1 VKAATTTLINF
12 LENATTYVRA
22 DLYTFTLNSG
32 AVIRYTSANAPVTTT
47 ITVNGATQGPYTWNV
62 GPPISD
68 EGVQSSRGVNAAS
81 VDITINGGTGVWT
94 VNGLDIL
101 DFIEGFGLD
110 GAGIRIDRAWAPDW
124 PTMFGA
130 GPTGTHCRFSG
141 LFTEA
146 KELGET
152 QAVVTVQDPR
162 SVLQT
167 QYPAEVY
174 STSCLNVFG
183 DANCGVAV
191 SAPSQ
196 SATVIGASST
206 TAFNMSL
213 VVANNAFTGGI
224 VTFTSGANKGVSCN
238 VEFSAAAGNGVMLA
252 TPLPYEPAV
261 GDTFNISPA
270 SLTQAGAVIG
280 SSNQLAFNM
289 NLVVADNAFTL
300 GVVTFTS
307 GENAGISRSI
317 KYNAAAGNGVMLTA
331 PLPAQPAIGDTFTI
345 SPGCSL
351 ALSSTGPQGCQ
362 QWQPSTWA
370 ERFRGQP
377 FVPPPTTGLPT

>member
-1 VKAATTTLINF
+1 MKAATTTLINF

-32 AVIRYTSANAPVTTT
+32 AVLRYTSANAPVTTT

-81 VDITINGGTGVWT
+81 VDITINGGTGIWT

-101 DFIEGFGLD
+101 DFIDGFGLD
-110 GAGIRIDRAWAPDW
+110 GASVRIDRAWAPDW
-124 PTMFGA
+124 PTMFGS
-130 GPTGTHCRFSG
+130 GPIGTHGRFSG

-152 QAVVTVQDPR
+152 QAVITVQDPR

-167 QYPAEVY
+167 PYPAEVY

-183 DANCGVAV
+183 DANCGVNVVALT
-191 SAPSQ
+191 Q
-196 SATVIGASST
+196 SGTVIDASS
-206 TAFNMSL
+206 
-213 VVANNAFTGGI
+213 
-224 VTFTSGANKGVSCN
+224 
-238 VEFSAAAGNGVMLA
+238 
-252 TPLPYEPAV
+252 
-261 GDTFNISPA
+261 
-270 SLTQAGAVIG
+270 
-280 SSNQLAFNM
+280 QLAFNM
-289 NLVVADNAFTL
+289 NLGVADQYFTL
-300 GVVTFTS
+300 GVVTFIS
-307 GENAGISRSI
+307 GENAGISRSV
-317 KYNAAAGNGVMLTA
+317 KYSSSDGNGVMLTA
-331 PLPAQPAIGDTFTI
+331 PLPAVPAIGDAFTI

-351 ALSSTGPQGCQ
+351 ALSSTSPQGCQ
-362 QWQPSTWA
+362 QWQPSTWQN
-370 ERFRGQP
+370 RFRGQP

>member
-1 VKAATTTLINF
+1 MKAATTTLINF

-22 DLYTFTLNSG
+22 DLYTFTLNG
-32 AVIRYTSANAPVTTT
+32 GGVLRYTSANAPVTTS
-47 ITVNGATQGPYTWNV
+47 ITVAGVSQGPFTWNV

-94 VNGLDIL
+94 VAGEDIL

-110 GAGIRIDRAWAPDW
+110 GAAIRIDRAWAPDW
-124 PTMFGA
+124 PTMFGS
-130 GPTGTHCRFSG
+130 GPIGTHCRFSG
-141 LFTEA
+141 LFSEA

-162 SVLQT
+162 SVLTT

-174 STSCLNVFG
+174 STSCLNTFG
-183 DANCGVAV
+183 DANCGV
-191 SAPSQ
+191 
-196 SATVIGASST
+196 
-206 TAFNMSL
+206 N
-213 VVANNAFTGGI
+213 VAA
-224 VTFTSGANKGVSCN
+224 
-238 VEFSAAAGNGVMLA
+238 
-252 TPLPYEPAV
+252 
-261 GDTFNISPA
+261 
-270 SLTQAGAVIG
+270 LTQSGTVTG
-280 SSNQLAFNM
+280 VGGQLTFAM
-289 NLVVADNAFTL
+289 NLVVADGYFTL

-307 GENAGISRSI
+307 GTNAGVSRSI
-317 KYNAAAGNGVMLTA
+317 KYSSAGNNGVMLTA
-331 PLPAQPAIGDTFTI
+331 PLPAEPTVGDAFTI

-351 ALSSTGPQGCQ
+351 SLSSTTPSGCQ

-377 FVPPPTTGLPT
+377 FVPPPTTGLPS

>member
-1 VKAATTTLINF
+1 MKAATTTLINF

-32 AVIRYTSANAPVTTT
+32 AMLRYTSANAPVKAS
-47 ITVNGATQGPYTWNV
+47 ITVNGVVQGPYIWNV

-110 GAGIRIDRAWAPDW
+110 GASIRIDRAWAPDW
-124 PTMFGA
+124 PTMFGS

-141 LFTEA
+141 LFSEA

-183 DANCGVAV
+183 DANCGVNVGALT
-191 SAPSQ
+191 Q
-196 SATVIGASST
+196 SGTVIGASS
-206 TAFNMSL
+206 
-213 VVANNAFTGGI
+213 
-224 VTFTSGANKGVSCN
+224 
-238 VEFSAAAGNGVMLA
+238 
-252 TPLPYEPAV
+252 
-261 GDTFNISPA
+261 
-270 SLTQAGAVIG
+270 
-280 SSNQLAFNM
+280 QLAFNM
-289 NLVVADNAFTL
+289 NLAVADNYFTL

-307 GENAGISRSI
+307 GENAGVSRSV
-317 KYNAAAGNGVMLTA
+317 KYSAAAGNGVMLTA
-331 PLPAQPAIGDTFTI
+331 PLPALPALGDTFTI

-351 ALSSTGPQGCQ
+351 ALSSTNPNGCQ
-362 QWQPSTWA
+362 QWQPSTWQN
-370 ERFRGQP
+370 RFRATP
-377 FVPPPTTGLPT
+377 FVPAPTTGLPT

>member
-1 VKAATTTLINF
+1 MKAATTTLINF

-32 AVIRYTSANAPVTTT
+32 AVLRYTSANAPVKAS
-47 ITVNGATQGPYTWNV
+47 ITVNGVTQGPYTWNV

-101 DFIEGFGLD
+101 DFIDGFGLD
-110 GAGIRIDRAWAPDW
+110 GASIRIDRAWAPDW
-124 PTMFGA
+124 PTMFGV

-152 QAVVTVQDPR
+152 QAVITVQDPR

-183 DANCGVAV
+183 DANCSVNVA
-191 SAPSQ
+191 ALTQ
-196 SATVIGASST
+196 SGTVINASS
-206 TAFNMSL
+206 
-213 VVANNAFTGGI
+213 
-224 VTFTSGANKGVSCN
+224 
-238 VEFSAAAGNGVMLA
+238 
-252 TPLPYEPAV
+252 
-261 GDTFNISPA
+261 
-270 SLTQAGAVIG
+270 
-280 SSNQLAFNM
+280 QLAFNT
-289 NLVVADNAFTL
+289 NLTVADNYFTL

-307 GENAGISRSI
+307 GENAGVSRSV
-317 KYNAAAGNGVMLTA
+317 KFSAAAGNGVMLTA
-331 PLPAQPAIGDTFTI
+331 PLPAEPAIGDTFTI
-345 SPGCSL
+345 SRGCSL
-351 ALSSTGPQGCQ
+351 ALSSTSPRGCQ
-362 QWQPSTWA
+362 QWQPSTWQN
-370 ERFRGQP
+370 RFRGTP
-377 FVPPPTTGLPT
+377 FVPAPTTGLPT

>member
-1 VKAATTTLINF
+1 
-12 LENATTYVRA
+12 
-22 DLYTFTLNSG
+22 
-32 AVIRYTSANAPVTTT
+32 
-47 ITVNGATQGPYTWNV
+47 
-62 GPPISD
+62 
-68 EGVQSSRGVNAAS
+68 
-81 VDITINGGTGVWT
+81 
-94 VNGLDIL
+94 
-101 DFIEGFGLD
+101 
-110 GAGIRIDRAWAPDW
+110 
-124 PTMFGA
+124 MFGA

-183 DANCGVAV
+183 DANCSVVV

-196 SATVIGASST
+196 SATVINASST
-206 TAFNMSL
+206 TAFNMNL
-213 VVANNAFTGGI
+213 VVADSYFSGGI

-238 VEFSAAAGNGVMLA
+238 VEFSAAAGNGVMLD
-252 TPLPYEPAV
+252 TPLPHEPAV
-261 GDTFNISPA
+261 GDTFNISRA
-270 SLTQAGAVIG
+270 SLTQAGSVIDSG
-280 SSNQLAFNM
+280 GGTQLTFDTTLTQAGDYF
-289 NLVVADNAFTL
+289 AL
-300 GVVTFTS
+300 GVITFTS
-307 GENAGISRSI
+307 GENAGVSRSI
-317 KYNAAAGNGVMLTA
+317 KLYSQTGGGLYLTA
-331 PLPAQPAIGDTFTI
+331 PLPAVPQPGDCFLI

-351 ALSSTGPQGCQ
+351 ALSSSSPQGCQ

>member
-1 VKAATTTLINF
+1 MKAATTTLINF

-22 DLYTFTLNSG
+22 DLYTFTLNG
-32 AVIRYTSANAPVTTT
+32 GEVIRYTSANAPVTTT
-47 ITVNGATQGPYTWNV
+47 ITVNGVVQGPYTWNV

-94 VNGLDIL
+94 VNGQDIL

-110 GAGIRIDRAWAPDW
+110 GAGVRIDRAWAPDW
-124 PTMFGA
+124 PTLFGS
-130 GPTGTHCRFSG
+130 GPIGTHCRFSG

-183 DANCGVAV
+183 DADCGV
-191 SAPSQ
+191 
-196 SATVIGASST
+196 
-206 TAFNMSL
+206 N
-213 VVANNAFTGGI
+213 VAA
-224 VTFTSGANKGVSCN
+224 
-238 VEFSAAAGNGVMLA
+238 
-252 TPLPYEPAV
+252 
-261 GDTFNISPA
+261 
-270 SLTQAGAVIG
+270 LTQSGTVTG
-280 SSNQLAFNM
+280 SSSQLAFNM
-289 NLVVADNAFTL
+289 NLVVADGYFSL

-317 KYNAAAGNGVMLTA
+317 KYSAASGNGVMLTA
-331 PLPAQPAIGDTFTI
+331 PLPAEPAVGDAFTI
-345 SPGCSL
+345 SPGCCL
-351 ALSSTGPQGCQ
+351 ALSGAGPNGCQ
-362 QWQPSTWA
+362 QWQPATWA

>member
-1 VKAATTTLINF
+1 MKAATTTLINF

-32 AVIRYTSANAPVTTT
+32 TVLRYTSANAPVTTT
-47 ITVNGATQGPYTWNV
+47 ITVNGVAQGPYTWNV

-81 VDITINGGTGVWT
+81 VDITINGGTDVWT

-110 GAGIRIDRAWAPDW
+110 GASVRIDRAWAPDW

-174 STSCLNVFG
+174 CTSCLNVFG
-183 DANCGVAV
+183 DADCSVN
-191 SAPSQ
+191 
-196 SATVIGASST
+196 
-206 TAFNMSL
+206 
-213 VVANNAFTGGI
+213 VVALKVTGAVASGGSPTQL
-224 VTFTSGANKGVSCN
+224 TF
-238 VEFSAAAGNGVMLA
+238 
-252 TPLPYEPAV
+252 
-261 GDTFNISPA
+261 DTG
-270 SLTQAGAVIG
+270 LTQATGY
-280 SSNQLAFNM
+280 
-289 NLVVADNAFTL
+289 FTL
-300 GVVTFTS
+300 GVIAFTS
-307 GENAGISRSI
+307 GVNEGLSRSI
-317 KYNAAAGNGVMLTA
+317 KTYSATGGAVSVTA
-331 PLPAQPAIGDTFTI
+331 PLPAAPAAGDTFTI

-351 ALSSTGPQGCQ
+351 ALSSTNPNGCQ
-362 QWQPSTWA
+362 QWQPSTYQ

-377 FVPPPTTGLPT
+377 FIPPPTTGLPT

>member
-1 VKAATTTLINF
+1 MKAATTTLINF

-32 AVIRYTSANAPVTTT
+32 AVLRYTSANAPVTTT
-47 ITVNGATQGPYTWNV
+47 ITVNGVARGPYTWNV

-94 VNGLDIL
+94 VNGEDIL
-101 DFIEGFGLD
+101 DFIDGFGFD
-110 GAGIRIDRAWAPDW
+110 GALIRIDRAWAPDW
-124 PTMFGA
+124 PTMFGS
-130 GPTGTHCRFSG
+130 GPTGAHCRFSG

-152 QAVVTVQDPR
+152 QAVITVQDPR

-183 DANCGVAV
+183 DANCSVNVA
-191 SAPSQ
+191 ALTQ
-196 SATVIGASST
+196 SGTVINASS
-206 TAFNMSL
+206 
-213 VVANNAFTGGI
+213 
-224 VTFTSGANKGVSCN
+224 
-238 VEFSAAAGNGVMLA
+238 
-252 TPLPYEPAV
+252 
-261 GDTFNISPA
+261 
-270 SLTQAGAVIG
+270 
-280 SSNQLAFNM
+280 QLAFNT
-289 NLVVADNAFTL
+289 NLTVADNYFTL

-307 GENAGISRSI
+307 GENAGVKRSV
-317 KYNAAAGNGVMLTA
+317 KYSAAAGNGVMLTA
-331 PLPAQPAIGDTFTI
+331 PLPAEPAIGDTFTI

-351 ALSSTGPQGCQ
+351 ALSSTSPQGCQ
-362 QWQPSTWA
+362 QWQPSTWQN
-370 ERFRGQP
+370 RFRGQP
-377 FVPPPTTGLPT
+377 FVPAPTTGLPT

>member
-1 VKAATTTLINF
+1 MKAATTTLINF
-12 LENATTYVRA
+12 LENATAYVRA

-32 AVIRYTSANAPVTTT
+32 AVLRYTSANAPITTT
-47 ITVNGATQGPYTWNV
+47 ITVNGVAQGPYTWNV

-81 VDITINGGTGVWT
+81 VDITINGGTDVWT
-94 VNGLDIL
+94 VNGVDIL

-110 GAGIRIDRAWAPDW
+110 GASVRIDRAWAPDW

-130 GPTGTHCRFSG
+130 ASSGLGPTGTHCRFSG

-167 QYPAEVY
+167 SYPAEVY

-183 DANCGVAV
+183 DAHCSVNVAALTVSGVV
-191 SAPSQ
+191 QGSG
-196 SATVIGASST
+196 ATT
-206 TAFNMSL
+206 TAFESNL
-213 VVANNAFTGGI
+213 TQ
-224 VTFTSGANKGVSCN
+224 TSGY
-238 VEFSAAAGNGVMLA
+238 F
-252 TPLPYEPAV
+252 
-261 GDTFNISPA
+261 
-270 SLTQAGAVIG
+270 Q
-280 SSNQLAFNM
+280 
-289 NLVVADNAFTL
+289 L
-300 GVVTFTS
+300 GVVIWLT
-307 GENAGISRSI
+307 GENAGLSEV
-317 KYNAAAGNGVMLTA
+317 NLTA
-331 PLPAQPAIGDTFTI
+331 PLPIAPAAGDTFTI

-351 ALSSTGPQGCQ
+351 ALSSASPQGCQ
-362 QWQPSTWA
+362 QWQPATWQNQ
-370 ERFRGQP
+370 FRGQP

>member
-1 VKAATTTLINF
+1 MKSATTTLINF
-12 LENATTYVRA
+12 LDNATTYVRA
-22 DLYTFTLNSG
+22 DLYTFTLNG
-32 AVIRYTSANAPVTTT
+32 GEVIRYTSANAPVTTT
-47 ITVNGATQGPYTWNV
+47 ITVNGATQGPFTWNV

-110 GAGIRIDRAWAPDW
+110 GAGVRIDRAWAPNW
-124 PTMFGA
+124 PTMFGS
-130 GPTGTHCRFSG
+130 GPVGTHCRFSG
-141 LFTEA
+141 LFSEA

-174 STSCLNVFG
+174 STACLNTFG
-183 DANCGVAV
+183 DANCGVNVAALTQSGTV
-191 SAPSQ
+191 T
-196 SATVIGASST
+196 SATS
-206 TAFNMSL
+206 
-213 VVANNAFTGGI
+213 
-224 VTFTSGANKGVSCN
+224 
-238 VEFSAAAGNGVMLA
+238 
-252 TPLPYEPAV
+252 
-261 GDTFNISPA
+261 
-270 SLTQAGAVIG
+270 
-280 SSNQLAFNM
+280 QLAFAM
-289 NLVVADNAFTL
+289 NLTVADGYFTL

-307 GENAGISRSI
+307 GANSGVSRSV
-317 KYNAAAGNGVMLTA
+317 KLSAASGNAITLTA
-331 PLPAQPAIGDTFTI
+331 PLPAAPSVGDAFTI

-351 ALSSTGPQGCQ
+351 ALSSATPNGCQ
-362 QWQPSTWA
+362 QWQPATWQN
-370 ERFRGQP
+370 RFRGQP